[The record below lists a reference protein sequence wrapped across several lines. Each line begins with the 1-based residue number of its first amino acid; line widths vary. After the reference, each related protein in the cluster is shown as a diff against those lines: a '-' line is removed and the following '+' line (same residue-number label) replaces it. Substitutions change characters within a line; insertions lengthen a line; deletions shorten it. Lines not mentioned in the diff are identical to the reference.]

1 MKTLILGTVIS
12 ALLFAAC
19 NNSQN
24 AQTTTADSS
33 STQAANAKQGASSN
47 GIKAIIDLYLE
58 LKNAL
63 AKDDDKNAASAGEK
77 MVTAFAAFDKAA
89 LPEDQKTSY
98 SEIEEDAKEHAE
110 HISKNT
116 GNIVHQREHFATL
129 SKDIYD
135 LVKTFGG
142 GQPLYLDHC
151 PMYDDNKGAD
161 WISETKEISNP
172 YLGTKMPDCGT
183 VKEELKL

>member
-1 MKTLILGTVIS
+1 MKTLIIGTAFS
-12 ALLFAAC
+12 AVFFAAC
-19 NNSQN
+19 NNQHT
-24 AQTTTADSS
+24 QTTDADTTAAQSV
-33 STQAANAKQGASSN
+33 NAKQGASAN
-47 GIKAIIDLYLE
+47 GIKAIVDSYLE

-63 AKDDDKNAASAGEK
+63 TNDNDKDAAGAGEK
-77 MVTAFAAFDKAA
+77 MVAAFAAFDKTG
-89 LPEDQKTSY
+89 LPEDQKKVYTD
-98 SEIEEDAKEHAE
+98 IEEDAKEHAE
-110 HISKNT
+110 HISKNG

-151 PMYDDNKGAD
+151 PMYDNNKGGD
-161 WISETKEISNP
+161 WVSETKDIRNP

-183 VKEELKL
+183 LKEELKL